1 MPVLNRKRIGAS
13 SRTVRLR
20 VHTPRPPFELIN
32 EDPTRE
38 HLNFEIGR
46 GGIVKEVDKDTSIPT
61 RIREILKARGITDPN
76 AGLSEDDPRRR
87 RTVANIILEGSR
99 DVMRQLAFG
108 NQEVNFKR
116 GSDNSQVTR
125 CPGIEKWAQ
134 DMYHFMADKYG
145 EDNIAA
151 FVVHL
156 DETLPHIHCTLLP
169 ITEKNKFS
177 YNKFFGG
184 NKEDGSR
191 KFKELHDQLAEV
203 NAKYG
208 LERGDSI
215 ATTNAKHKSYMQWL
229 EEQID
234 SGKVTLNEQEQ
245 KMTEQSTQ
253 ITANQGRLDN
263 LETEIKRAEKRY
275 KGLTTMIINLREQ
288 KQKIIT
294 EIGGLEEEYKNGH
307 IPIDELEEK
316 KQKLEDQL
324 NDIQTKLDDKKTK
337 LDAAMTMM
345 WSEAI
350 EEVQKEHQRL
360 CDFSKKLPPGLRNEF
375 EGLIDGSFIE
385 DIAERGNAIV
395 AAATAIFTG
404 LIDGATKYAQ
414 DHGGGGNGPGSGW
427 RRKEDE
433 DEYAYRRRCCIMG
446 RMMMRPAG
454 RKLKR

>member
-1 MPVLNRKRIGAS
+1 MA
-13 SRTVRLR
+13 
-20 VHTPRPPFELIN
+20 
-32 EDPTRE
+32 
-38 HLNFEIGR
+38 
-46 GGIVKEVDKDTSIPT
+46 
-61 RIREILKARGITDPN
+61 
-76 AGLSEDDPRRR
+76 
-87 RTVANIILEGSR
+87 
-99 DVMRQLAFG
+99 
-108 NQEVNFKR
+108 
-116 GSDNSQVTR
+116 VTR
-125 CPGIEKWAQ
+125 
-134 DMYHFMADKYG
+134 
-145 EDNIAA
+145 
-151 FVVHL
+151 
-156 DETLPHIHCTLLP
+156 
-169 ITEKNKFS
+169 
-177 YNKFFGG
+177 
-184 NKEDGSR
+184 R
-191 KFKELHDQLAEV
+191 
-203 NAKYG
+203 
-208 LERGDSI
+208 I

-337 LDAAMTMM
+337 LDAAMTQLEELTGMKENLEKAYDSLYEQVEKNSPTLEDDAMREMTTMM

-375 EGLIDGSFIE
+375 EGLMDGSFIE

>member
-1 MPVLNRKRIGAS
+1 
-13 SRTVRLR
+13 
-20 VHTPRPPFELIN
+20 
-32 EDPTRE
+32 
-38 HLNFEIGR
+38 
-46 GGIVKEVDKDTSIPT
+46 
-61 RIREILKARGITDPN
+61 
-76 AGLSEDDPRRR
+76 
-87 RTVANIILEGSR
+87 
-99 DVMRQLAFG
+99 MRQLAFG

-191 KFKELHDQLAEV
+191 KFKDLHDQLAEV

-337 LDAAMTMM
+337 LDAAMTQLENLTGMKENLEKAYD
-345 WSEAI
+345 SLYEQV
-350 EEVQKEHQRL
+350 EVQKEHQRL